1 MSPTSPL
8 VSSDVCGVPAA
19 MLSLLENAAPC
30 STRAAVREVCS
41 VTAGAIRGWAAR
53 SEGGAHAHGSV
64 TKTASGAGRRSGRWR
79 VRTAGC
85 GLRRS
90 LGDSDEITLW
100 TWDRS
105 VSDELVARAETK
117 GIP

>member
-1 MSPTSPL
+1 M
-8 VSSDVCGVPAA
+8 
-19 MLSLLENAAPC
+19 
-30 STRAAVREVCS
+30 
-41 VTAGAIRGWAAR
+41 
-53 SEGGAHAHGSV
+53 
-64 TKTASGAGRRSGRWR
+64 KTASGAGRRSGRWR